1 MCPGISYLLLVV
13 AIDLLLNRVVD
24 GDLPGKAEDNALSQD
39 KMTWKRKILGTWP
52 NKWDNHDTGENAT
65 YQGGGLGS
73 LLDEDVLNNLG
84 DGAGHC
90 WCGLG
95 CWQKCELMCQKADW
109 LARWGDDTASSRR
122 NPFETCGKKR
132 DYVAILAI
140 ARKLCPYQ
148 TKMS

>member
-1 MCPGISYLLLVV
+1 MACEYLNGKRVYCGLLFWFYVVMCPGISYLLLVV

-24 GDLPGKAEDNALSQD
+24 GDLPGKAEDNALS
-39 KMTWKRKILGTWP
+39 KGKKTNRKLVKGT
-52 NKWDNHDTGENAT
+52 NRWDNRETTENAT

-95 CWQKCELMCQKADW
+95 C
-109 LARWGDDTASSRR
+109 
-122 NPFETCGKKR
+122 
-132 DYVAILAI
+132 
-140 ARKLCPYQ
+140 
-148 TKMS
+148 